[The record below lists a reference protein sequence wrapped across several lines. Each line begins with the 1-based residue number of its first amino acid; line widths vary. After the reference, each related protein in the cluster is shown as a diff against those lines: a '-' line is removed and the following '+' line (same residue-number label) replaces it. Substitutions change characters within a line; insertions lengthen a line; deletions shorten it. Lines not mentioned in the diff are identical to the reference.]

1 MLLKW
6 TLNQTRQ
13 DCVLQCLP
21 SGLRDPCHPEQFR
34 AATLKLWGLFAKRKC
49 ESCLCVTSP
58 PPSTAVSVLYIWG
71 KTGKIRVWEF
81 SSPFS
86 AIRENKKAA
95 AHLSSARPRH
105 LKWLPSQLT
114 LGEALMACFPAERQQ
129 NRYVS
134 FFPKS
139 LPPVPAQLSATQTDT
154 AQAIN
159 EKSQLEVT
167 DF

>member
-13 DCVLQCLP
+13 DCMLQCLP
-21 SGLRDPCHPEQFR
+21 SGLRDPCHPEQFG
-34 AATLKLWGLFAKRKC
+34 AATLNAMGAFCQEKAWKLP
-49 ESCLCVTSP
+49 LCDIPS
-58 PPSTAVSVLYIWG
+58 PSTAVFVLYIWG
-71 KTGKIRVWEF
+71 KIGKIRVWEF

-86 AIRENKKAA
+86 IIRENKKAA

-114 LGEALMACFPAERQQ
+114 LGEALMACLPAERQQ
-129 NRYVS
+129 NRDVS

-139 LPPVPAQLSATQTDT
+139 LPPTPAQLSATH
-154 AQAIN
+154 
-159 EKSQLEVT
+159 
-167 DF
+167 